1 MKDNIYKRM
10 TQSSWARDWFSTIC
24 FTVFVAISI
33 AMIALTTMLFV
44 NLTGAIDN
52 LMEEAKTPDFLQMHM
67 GEISSEEIEKFA
79 NEQPG
84 VTDYQVL
91 GFLNFDNSILS
102 LGGQSLLDSTQDNGI
117 SVQGNGFDYMLDL
130 DNELP
135 KVQPGQ
141 VYVPVC
147 YESVYQIKSGDV
159 MKIGEEELRVAGFI
173 RDSQMNS
180 MMASSKRFLVC
191 DEDYKR
197 LKDLGSEEYLIEF
210 RFDENVDSNAFK
222 SAYENANL
230 PMNGPTI
237 TGPLIKMMNTL
248 SDGIMIFIGGL
259 LGIALSY
266 IMFGSLSAQMQKLYG
281 VSESKIG
288 KLLFALISAVVF
300 EGIIFLVILRL
311 LKRLNE
317 MTAVK
322 ALTGNY
328 GQQKKKSNKLC
339 IAFVTA
345 IAVFLM
351 MIPSNLYST
360 LSSPKFVTYMGIG
373 DAQVRM
379 DLRTGDGNN
388 EEFMKIE
395 KMLSQDSD
403 VKEYALYQTCSTPV
417 TLNDGTTM
425 NMLMEWGNHTL
436 FPVSYS
442 KGSAPQKD
450 GELALSYLL
459 SEELGLY
466 PGDAIWVK
474 KSETYEKCTISG
486 IYSDI
491 TNGGK
496 TAKIFADDISQA
508 ENVMWQIAYLTL
520 KEKASYNNFADKY
533 TAQGAEVVDILSR
546 VRGTYGPTLMQVK
559 TASILINMVAVVIIF
574 FIIMLFVRMIIAN
587 ERYQISIKK
596 ALGFK
601 SANIRNTFWKSCIMY
616 VIAGIIIGTI
626 CGCILGEGICGMAL
640 KSLGAVGFKFVI
652 NIGLVI
658 INVALASLAAMA
670 ALYMG
675 SNGIKKIEAIECSR
689 GRE

>member
-1 MKDNIYKRM
+1 M
-10 TQSSWARDWFSTIC
+10 
-24 FTVFVAISI
+24 
-33 AMIALTTMLFV
+33 
-44 NLTGAIDN
+44 
-52 LMEEAKTPDFLQMHM
+52 FL
-67 GEISSEEIEKFA
+67 IR
-79 NEQPG
+79 
-84 VTDYQVL
+84 Y
-91 GFLNFDNSILS
+91 SIL
-102 LGGQSLLDSTQDNGI
+102 
-117 SVQGNGFDYMLDL
+117 
-130 DNELP
+130 
-135 KVQPGQ
+135 
-141 VYVPVC
+141 
-147 YESVYQIKSGDV
+147 
-159 MKIGEEELRVAGFI
+159 
-173 RDSQMNS
+173 
-180 MMASSKRFLVC
+180 
-191 DEDYKR
+191 
-197 LKDLGSEEYLIEF
+197 
-210 RFDENVDSNAFK
+210 
-222 SAYENANL
+222 
-230 PMNGPTI
+230 
-237 TGPLIKMMNTL
+237 
-248 SDGIMIFIGGL
+248 IFIGGL
-259 LGIALSY
+259 LGIGLSY

-281 VSESKIG
+281 VSENKIG

-360 LSSPKFVTYMGIG
+360 LSSPRFVTYMGIG
-373 DAQVRM
+373 DAQIRM

-388 EEFMKIE
+388 QEFIKIE

-520 KEKASYNNFADKY
+520 TENASYNNFADKY

-546 VRGTYGPTLMQVK
+546 VRGTYGPTLMQVQ